1 MRENHKDFVFMSLLF
16 DTSFVLLGYDVDVNN
31 NNNYNIDITNK
42 DNFINNNN
50 NIVRHVRA
58 LIQKRSNDSLVLEK

>member
-31 NNNYNIDITNK
+31 NNNYNIDITYK

-50 NIVRHVRA
+50 NIVRHVH
-58 LIQKRSNDSLVLEK
+58 

>member
-31 NNNYNIDITNK
+31 NNSNNIDITNK